1 MRVIILR
8 TDHNLSLSDI
18 RFIIGRSGWS
28 RLKIEM
34 RGQPG
39 YGTAKG
45 GDMSSN
51 PLLPDN
57 EDLRKAVKWIS
68 LQGEFNLKT
77 VDEASLRFDLSPAD
91 EDFLINHFTGKP
103 AGEEDK

>member
-1 MRVIILR
+1 ML
-8 TDHNLSLSDI
+8 
-18 RFIIGRSGWS
+18 
-28 RLKIEM
+28 
-34 RGQPG
+34 GQPG

-45 GDMSSN
+45 GIMSSN